1 MPLLLVGLP
10 GGLAAGFPLLAASDS
25 GFLIHALAVQAAVKQ
40 GFQPGFQVPA
50 MVLQNSN
57 AVSQFILVAIHLG
70 DLPVDRTCIR
80 LLMKFLFQPLLK
92 NEMLV
97 NNGMRK

>member
-1 MPLLLVGLP
+1 MGLP
-10 GGLAAGFPLLAASDS
+10 GDLAAASPLLAAIHL
-25 GFLIHALAVQAAVKQ
+25 GFLILFLVVQAAVKQ

-57 AVSQFILVAIHLG
+57 AVSQFILIVIHLG
-70 DLPVDRTCIR
+70 DLPVNRTCIR
-80 LLMKFLFQPLLK
+80 LFMEFLFQPLL
-92 NEMLV
+92 ESERLV